1 MSTEPPHISIMN
13 NRNSYVF
20 MEVNNITL
28 HYLVAT
34 FLGQAYFFSFPPLWY
49 VLMNS
54 IKSYSVLDLE
64 SLISP
69 FPTVSLEDLL
79 ILLDLSSQKLTVRS
93 RGKSNGQ
100 NAH

>member
-1 MSTEPPHISIMN
+1 
-13 NRNSYVF
+13 
-20 MEVNNITL
+20 
-28 HYLVAT
+28 
-34 FLGQAYFFSFPPLWY
+34 
-49 VLMNS
+49 MNS